1 MPSAIAA
8 LILFVLSLAPQDP
21 NAPKKPMGSYF
32 IFIGEMREEVKKDF
46 PDLKPT
52 EMSTKLSELWK
63 V

>member
-8 LILFVLSLAPQDP
+8 LILFVLSLAPQGP
-21 NAPKKPMGSYF
+21 NALSAYF
-32 IFIGEMREEVKKDF
+32 IFCGEMREEVKKDF

-52 EMSTKLSELWK
+52 EVIIKLGERWK